1 MDVEGNSGD
10 PHNGFFNELV
20 KRLKE
25 EQQADIGL
33 VLILEAHLLTLT
45 PTDDAVG
52 QAKDAILKL
61 AAERAIPAK
70 SEVASE

>member
-1 MDVEGNSGD
+1 MDVEGNAAD
-10 PHNGFFNELV
+10 PHYGFFNELI

-33 VLILEAHLLTLT
+33 ALVLEAHLLTST

-61 AAERAIPAK
+61 AAERAVPLK
-70 SEVASE
+70 SEVSGE